1 MYIYTR
7 IHLHTS
13 HVHLLTQI
21 VIVLTGAISVERGIL
36 PGSKGCVVLGA
47 SCAVTVPVITD
58 TGTDAAVKVADTP
71 DGPCDCG
78 HVHIYAYE
86 HQY

>member
-1 MYIYTR
+1 MT
-7 IHLHTS
+7 
-13 HVHLLTQI
+13 LTE
-21 VIVLTGAISVERGIL
+21 AISVERGI
-36 PGSKGCVVLGA
+36 PGGCVVLGA

-78 HVHIYAYE
+78 HVHIYAFE